1 MTGAEGSQ
9 RLPAAAHKPERLQ
22 IRSAKQQLLI
32 PATFMAMQAYVPL
45 MHCASLH
52 PPSMLLQQDSRCSQL
67 ACSQTYKPTFG
78 TSSVTCT
85 AKSPARGGSGAP
97 KRVLWGLTELVL
109 SGQAAIM
116 AIGQVRQLHALH
128 ASGTRLSEG
137 TEPSLIWPRS

>member
-9 RLPAAAHKPERLQ
+9 RLPAAAHKPERHQNPVSKATIAHTSHFHGQASVHPCHALC
-22 IRSAKQQLLI
+22 K
-32 PATFMAMQAYVPL
+32 PAPPINV
-45 MHCASLH
+45 ASTG
-52 PPSMLLQQDSRCSQL
+52 SRCSQL

-116 AIGQVRQLHALH
+116 AIGPVRQLHALH

-137 TEPSLIWPRS
+137 TEPTLIWPRS